1 MSDKFEE
8 LRRTTDNLVDDID
21 QQALKN
27 FEMNLQLNNYK
38 SELRHAL
45 KRVEDDL
52 YVCTCQYVQYFY
64 GYNADGMLL
73 YGDKTT
79 KRIKCYV
86 KVEQVEDGIE
96 YMIMLGDV
104 KAMSTER
111 L

>member
-1 MSDKFEE
+1 MKDITSRSDAISIADKIVKLNQVIRGWINYFKIA
-8 LRRTTDNLVDDID
+8 DMKVS
-21 QQALKN
+21 ALK
-27 FEMNLQLNNYK
+27 K
-38 SELRHAL
+38 
-45 KRVEDDL
+45 VEDDL